1 MNYEKLSKN
10 ALKNIYVS
18 TALGTLPLLIPIL
31 LMNLFVFIPENI
43 KEGKWVSAGIMII
56 LLLYMLMIPYFRFH
70 RYRYAI
76 NEECIDIKEGY
87 FFVKRSI
94 VPVERLHKLEMRRG
108 PVDRMFK
115 VTKLIVTTAGGD
127 VTLRFLDVEKAEE
140 IAEYLKKRINQI
152 VKEQREEDGRE

>member
-1 MNYEKLSKN
+1 M
-10 ALKNIYVS
+10 
-18 TALGTLPLLIPIL
+18 
-31 LMNLFVFIPENI
+31 I
-43 KEGKWVSAGIMII
+43 KIRLNSRIGQK
-56 LLLYMLMIPYFRFH
+56 
-70 RYRYAI
+70 
-76 NEECIDIKEGY
+76 
-87 FFVKRSI
+87 KRSI